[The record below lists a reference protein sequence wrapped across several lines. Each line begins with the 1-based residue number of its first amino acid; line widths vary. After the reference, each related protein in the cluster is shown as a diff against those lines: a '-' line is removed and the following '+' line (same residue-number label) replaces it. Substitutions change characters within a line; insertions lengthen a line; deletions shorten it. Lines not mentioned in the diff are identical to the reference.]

1 MFLDIC
7 ELKGKYRGANRDVNS
22 ELFFVTKDFQSD
34 LDLYC
39 DFCNYNLE
47 FNGEEEIF
55 KSRLDMMN
63 KLNKYHHNAELLI
76 FDNKPIKQCN
86 LLKFLG
92 FDILNE
98 HFESPLTYN
107 KGTFFIDNQKY
118 LNENLLFEKLS
129 DAQNSLKTFPQDEAG
144 NKLTIYYIYTYID

>member
-1 MFLDIC
+1 
-7 ELKGKYRGANRDVNS
+7 
-22 ELFFVTKDFQSD
+22 
-34 LDLYC
+34 
-39 DFCNYNLE
+39 
-47 FNGEEEIF
+47 
-55 KSRLDMMN
+55 MMN
-63 KLNKYHHNAELLI
+63 KLNKYHHNVELLI

-129 DAQNSLKTFPQDEAG
+129 DAQNSLKTFSQDEAG